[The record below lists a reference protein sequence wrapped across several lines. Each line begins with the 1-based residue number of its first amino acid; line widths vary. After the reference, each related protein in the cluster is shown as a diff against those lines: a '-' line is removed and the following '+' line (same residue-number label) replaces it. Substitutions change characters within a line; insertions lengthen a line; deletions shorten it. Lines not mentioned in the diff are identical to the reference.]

1 MGGTVEFLPEVAAPF
16 SSGGF
21 SNVFP
26 RPFYQNG
33 AVDTYLGTLG
43 NIDFNLFNK
52 TGRAFPDV
60 SMQAANFQ
68 VNIRGTVQP
77 VSGTSAA
84 SPSFA
89 SLIALL
95 NDRQLAQGDAPLGFL
110 NPFLYS
116 LRPGIF
122 NDITQGSN
130 PGCGTGG
137 FPAAVG
143 WDPVSCHLDHHM

>member
-1 MGGTVEFLPEVAAPF
+1 MGKNCDWFLDKVWTL
-16 SSGGF
+16 

-52 TGRAFPDV
+52 AGRAFPDV

-68 VNIRGTVQP
+68 VNIRGTVQS